1 MRNLRIAL
9 ILTFSSACFIAHRAT
24 DSERILH
31 LTIVDAESNRITPAR
46 ISLRNSAGEY
56 FVPTSAL
63 PVFADC
69 GKIPLYNWVPAGAA
83 LQTKWG
89 EYRRIRNPYRGSTDF
104 YLAGALTTRLPTGHY
119 RLRVEKGP
127 EYKAEQQDIVIDAGK
142 EQSVRVAL
150 RRWIDLPAEGWYSSD
165 DHLHIPRPSAAFDPL
180 LAAWMQAED
189 IHVANLLQMGLARD
203 VQLTPQ
209 RNFGLASV
217 YQSGGTL
224 LVGGQENPRTH
235 VFGHSIILGGRHW
248 IDFPQEYL
256 LYDMVWREAHRE
268 GALAGYAHL
277 GMAGAQ
283 DGMAV
288 WGQERLID
296 FVEVLNLGFPF
307 YQSWYDALNVG
318 ERVAPTAGTDYP
330 CLPDLPGRERFY
342 AKIDGPLT
350 FQSWMDAVRR
360 GRTFV
365 TNGPAVDFTVNGSL
379 MGDELALNAPETVR
393 VRARVRFDP
402 DRDRIDRLEV
412 VQAGQVVASVGPSQS
427 QEIILDATIPVSAS
441 TWLAAR
447 VSGDKVGEEPA
458 GSVEPFAR
466 YVLRLKRRAD
476 ANAREVLA
484 KAAHPKQTRISAGH
498 TSPIYILVHGTQP
511 VSEQSPAREVARAR
525 LALLDDLETRL
536 DDAHIGDLAQFPG
549 AGDGVPMKE
558 FRGNRAELLQA
569 IQKAREQY
577 LAILQTKRR

>member
-1 MRNLRIAL
+1 MRKLRIAL

-24 DSERILH
+24 DSEGVLR
-31 LTIVDAESNRITPAR
+31 LTIVDAGSNRITPAR
-46 ISLRNSAGEY
+46 ITLRNRAGAY
-56 FVPTSAL
+56 LVPDSAL

-69 GKIPLYNWVPAGAA
+69 GKIPLYNWVPAGAT
-83 LQTKWG
+83 LQTRWG
-89 EYRRIRNPYRGSTDF
+89 KYRNIRNPYRGSTDF
-104 YLAGALTTRLPTGHY
+104 YLADALATRLPTGHY
-119 RLRVEKGP
+119 NIRVEKGP
-127 EYKAEQQDIVIDAGK
+127 EYNAEEQDIVIDAGK
-142 EQSVRVAL
+142 EQSVQVAL
-150 RRWIDLPAEGWYSSD
+150 RRWIDLPAEGWYSAD
-165 DHLHIPRPSAAFDPL
+165 DHLHIPRPSAAFDPVL
-180 LAAWMQAED
+180 SAWMQAED

-217 YQSGGTL
+217 YQSAGTL

-248 IDFPQEYL
+248 IDLPQEYL
-256 LYDMVWREAHRE
+256 LYDMVWHQAHRE

-277 GMAGAQ
+277 GVAGAQ
-283 DGMAV
+283 DGLAV
-288 WGQERLID
+288 WGQDRLID

-318 ERVAPTAGTDYP
+318 ERVVPTAGTDYP
-330 CLPDLPGRERFY
+330 CLADLPGRERFY

-350 FQSWMDAVRR
+350 FPSWMDAVRR

-365 TNGPAVDFTVNGSL
+365 TNGPALDFTVNGSM
-379 MGDELALNAPETVR
+379 MGDELALNAPGTVR

-402 DRDRIDRLEV
+402 DRDRVDHLEV
-412 VQAGQVVASVGPSQS
+412 VQAGQVVASVGPSQGP
-427 QEIILDATIPVSAS
+427 EIILDATIPISAS

-447 VSGDKVGEEPA
+447 VSGDKVGEAPA
-458 GSVEPFAR
+458 SSVEPFAR

-476 ANAREVLA
+476 RNAREVLA
-484 KAAHPKQTRISAGH
+484 KAARPKQRRISAGH
-498 TSPIYILVHGTQP
+498 TSPIYILVHGTPP

-558 FRGNRAELLQA
+558 LRGNRAELVRA

-577 LAILQTKRR
+577 LAIIQTKRR